1 MQEKTMRVLLVGSG
15 GREHALAATLARSP
29 ELSALFIAPGN
40 PGTAELGVNVPIGA
54 QDVPAL
60 VQFALEQKV
69 DLVIPGPEAPLVAGL
84 ADACARAKLAC
95 AGPTQAAAQLEGSKS
110 FTKEICYAANIP
122 TAQAE
127 RFTDVNAALTY
138 VREKGAPIVIKADGL
153 AAGKGVV
160 VATTLAEAESAV
172 QDMMAGGSLGDAGR
186 CVVIEDCLV
195 GEEVSLFAFCAGET
209 ATLIGAAQDHKRIGD
224 GDTGP
229 NTGGMGAVSPPKGF
243 GQAEQEAALD
253 LLVRPMLKEMVRR
266 GTPFRGVIFAGLMLT
281 DSGPQ
286 LIEYNVRFGDPEAEA
301 LLPRLTSDLLPA
313 LKALA
318 EDRLD
323 TTPVTF
329 SDQASVCVVM
339 AARGYP
345 GSPEKGAVISGVE
358 DANKLPDV
366 QVFQA
371 GTKLNA
377 AGELVVAGGRIL
389 VVCALGDTVKQAQE
403 RAYEGVKA
411 ISWDGATWRT
421 DIGNRAL

>member
-1 MQEKTMRVLLVGSG
+1 
-15 GREHALAATLARSP
+15 
-29 ELSALFIAPGN
+29 
-40 PGTAELGVNVPIGA
+40 
-54 QDVPAL
+54 
-60 VQFALEQKV
+60 
-69 DLVIPGPEAPLVAGL
+69 
-84 ADACARAKLAC
+84 
-95 AGPTQAAAQLEGSKS
+95 
-110 FTKEICYAANIP
+110 
-122 TAQAE
+122 
-127 RFTDVNAALTY
+127 
-138 VREKGAPIVIKADGL
+138 
-153 AAGKGVV
+153 
-160 VATTLAEAESAV
+160 
-172 QDMMAGGSLGDAGR
+172 
-186 CVVIEDCLV
+186 
-195 GEEVSLFAFCAGET
+195 
-209 ATLIGAAQDHKRIGD
+209 
-224 GDTGP
+224 
-229 NTGGMGAVSPPKGF
+229 
-243 GQAEQEAALD
+243 
-253 LLVRPMLKEMVRR
+253 
-266 GTPFRGVIFAGLMLT
+266 MLT

-329 SDQASVCVVM
+329 SNQASVCVVM

-377 AGELVVAGGRIL
+377 AGELVVAGGRVL